1 MTLLVSALIVG
12 VFLGTIYGLMAFGM
26 VASYRISRVVN
37 LGQAGVAAFGATV
50 YWWMTSQWGAPVAV
64 SIVGA
69 IVVGAVLGS
78 LMGWVSLLM
87 RRFPPSFMMIF
98 SLCVTLLLFALVD
111 RMLPPQQVAPT
122 SPFGDGGFNLAETYV
137 ANHQIG
143 TFAVCIAAVLLFTL
157 LLRRTRFGLFVRA
170 IYDDPA
176 GAATVGIPL
185 TVYVVGVWALSGG
198 LAGLAGLL
206 ITNRTLLDTLVLL
219 FVAVWGLA
227 GAILGGLES
236 FALAFVGGILLG
248 VSEGVLGGMY
258 GGSLPPGTENLGVVV
273 IMAAAVLYAG
283 TRRRHLA
290 HLQT

>member
-111 RMLPPQQVAPT
+111 RMLPPQQVAPA
-122 SPFGDGGFNLAETYV
+122 LARPRV
-137 ANHQIG
+137 VHP
-143 TFAVCIAAVLLFTL
+143 
-157 LLRRTRFGLFVRA
+157 
-170 IYDDPA
+170 PA
-176 GAATVGIPL
+176 QPPRLGAADRGQRPGRGVAGI
-185 TVYVVGVWALSGG
+185 
-198 LAGLAGLL
+198 
-206 ITNRTLLDTLVLL
+206 
-219 FVAVWGLA
+219 
-227 GAILGGLES
+227 
-236 FALAFVGGILLG
+236 
-248 VSEGVLGGMY
+248 
-258 GGSLPPGTENLGVVV
+258 
-273 IMAAAVLYAG
+273 
-283 TRRRHLA
+283 
-290 HLQT
+290 